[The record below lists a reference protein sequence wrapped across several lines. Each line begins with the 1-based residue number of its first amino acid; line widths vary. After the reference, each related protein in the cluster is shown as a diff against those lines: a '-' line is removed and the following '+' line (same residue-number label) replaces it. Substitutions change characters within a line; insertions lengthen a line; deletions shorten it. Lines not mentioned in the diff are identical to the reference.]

1 MELKCV
7 RPTKRYI
14 HKVDNKKSILYKK
27 QKCLSPTVCLINDVA
42 VS

>member
-27 QKCLSPTVCLINDVA
+27 AEMFEPYS
-42 VS
+42 VSHK